1 MKDTKT
7 NLILFA
13 VVTCCVCS
21 TLLALASSSL
31 KELQEKNRRL
41 YIKKNILK
49 VAGLKGEGTPMSDK
63 DVEALYDRN
72 IVGKALDEEGNEVAG
87 VSPDDAK
94 AMKERKLH
102 PLYIRMEDGKPAA
115 YVLYV
120 QGKGLWSTV
129 KGYLALEADAGTVTG
144 VAFFEHGET
153 PGLGGEIEKDWF
165 SGQWKGK
172 KIFNPEDQLVPIT
185 IIKGKVEESK
195 HAKEPE
201 YFVDGISGATLT
213 GSGINK
219 FMERDLKVYEPFL
232 RKVRKG

>member
-1 MKDTKT
+1 MRDSKT
-7 NLILFA
+7 NVILFA

-49 VAGLKGEGTPMSDK
+49 VAGLKASASPLSSEE
-63 DVEALYDRN
+63 VEVLYAKN
-72 IVGKALDEEGNEVAG
+72 IVGKVLDEEGNEVEG

-94 AMKERKLH
+94 AMKERKLR
-102 PLYIRMEDGKPAA
+102 PLYMRMENDRPVA

-129 KGYLALEADAGTVTG
+129 RGYLALGEDAGTVTG

-185 IIKGKVEESK
+185 IIKGKVGKSK
-195 HAKEPE
+195 YAREPE

-213 GSGINK
+213 GNGINE
-219 FMERDLKVYEPFL
+219 FIERDLKIYEPFL